1 MDGWLSGLSNGLLI
15 RGEIQRRFDTYTV
28 RNFLKL
34 LKLLIFCIDF
44 VILRKQNF
52 GIYYVQENQRN

>member
-15 RGEIQRRFDTYTV
+15 RGEIQRRFDPYTV
-28 RNFLKL
+28 RNFIKL
-34 LKLLIFCIDF
+34 LKLLIFCVDV

-52 GIYYVQENQRN
+52 GVYYVQENQRN